1 MTDATVAVGV
11 GFLVNLLALAFAI
24 GKSQQKTSGE
34 IANIK
39 RDVNGV
45 GKKNG
50 KIILYLSETAD
61 GSQRERLTEILR
73 EP

>member
-1 MTDATVAVGV
+1 MTDATVTVGI
-11 GFLVNLLALAFAI
+11 GFLVNLLLLAFAI
-24 GKSQQKTSGE
+24 GKSQQKTAGE
-34 IANIK
+34 ISNIK
-39 RDVNGV
+39 RDLNGL